1 MENYFDYTPASLLY
15 QKVKSELSQ
24 NKEGYANRKIS
35 SKANGFLVTIMMVM
49 LVITVLNI
57 VGIVYEFKCNY
68 TILGVFSIIG
78 LFFGIPIGFVFYIV
92 YLVNPSICLK

>member
-35 SKANGFLVTIMMVM
+35 SEA
-49 LVITVLNI
+49 
-57 VGIVYEFKCNY
+57 
-68 TILGVFSIIG
+68 IG
-78 LFFGIPIGFVFYIV
+78 
-92 YLVNPSICLK
+92 C